1 MRHLLVCAAAL
12 ACSSPPAALIPVDP
26 VFERTAAGG
35 WEEPA
40 GAPAPDPDVERHRA
54 TVEKILAA
62 SLAQDGG
69 WRKLEHLTDRIGH
82 RLSGSKS
89 LEEAVA
95 WAVKA
100 MKDDGHEEV
109 RAEPI
114 KVPHWER
121 GEESAT
127 LVSPRTAPIVML
139 GLGGSVGTPKKGLR
153 AEVVVVSSKEELE
166 QLGDA
171 VKGKIVLFDV
181 PMPKY
186 DPKKGAG
193 YGETVAY
200 RTNGPVWAAKQGA
213 VASLVR
219 SVTATSL
226 RSAHTGAT
234 RYDDAVAK
242 IPAAA
247 ISVEDAALLHRLYD
261 QGARPVVELEMG
273 ARLLAD
279 ADSANVI
286 AELRGRELPDEVVV
300 IGGHLDSWDVG
311 TGAHDDGAGCVIA
324 MQALTVLRALELRPR
339 RTIRV
344 VLYTNEENGVRGAR
358 GYGAAHAK
366 EKHVAAIESDS
377 GAFAPWGF
385 SAAENTSAERVA
397 YAERLATLL
406 APVGA
411 TTIIARGSGVDIEVS
426 LRESGALLLGLGVD
440 GSTYFDYHHSHADT
454 LDKVDPKWLAWDI
467 AAMAAMAWLLAEDD
481 KMPDPG

>member
-1 MRHLLVCAAAL
+1 
-12 ACSSPPAALIPVDP
+12 
-26 VFERTAAGG
+26 
-35 WEEPA
+35 
-40 GAPAPDPDVERHRA
+40 
-54 TVEKILAA
+54 
-62 SLAQDGG
+62 
-69 WRKLEHLTDRIGH
+69 
-82 RLSGSKS
+82 
-89 LEEAVA
+89 
-95 WAVKA
+95 
-100 MKDDGHEEV
+100 
-109 RAEPI
+109 
-114 KVPHWER
+114 
-121 GEESAT
+121 
-127 LVSPRTAPIVML
+127 
-139 GLGGSVGTPKKGLR
+139 
-153 AEVVVVSSKEELE
+153 
-166 QLGDA
+166 
-171 VKGKIVLFDV
+171 
-181 PMPKY
+181 
-186 DPKKGAG
+186 
-193 YGETVAY
+193 
-200 RTNGPVWAAKQGA
+200 
-213 VASLVR
+213 
-219 SVTATSL
+219 
-226 RSAHTGAT
+226 
-234 RYDDAVAK
+234 
-242 IPAAA
+242 
-247 ISVEDAALLHRLYD
+247 
-261 QGARPVVELEMG
+261 
-273 ARLLAD
+273 
-279 ADSANVI
+279 
-286 AELRGRELPDEVVV
+286 V